1 MKELLSSKKFKTNL
15 FRWLFAYVGVLM
27 LLTMVVTYS
36 KYMTSLE
43 TKDESRPAM
52 FVANFKNEVL
62 ECQDGLGNACD
73 TLEYRPTT
81 PIEYSFSLDTTGT
94 EVKTYMRTSIY
105 VDKNFDI
112 EALNLENGM
121 SIDFTSDTIENGT
134 IETIDDK
141 KVYKFT
147 DGTKAQ
153 IGFDTTLN
161 KKKITIEET
170 ILPRNGYKRNYT
182 VTIKYPYAK
191 IDKNTDLGTIDKIIQ
206 VGYSAT
212 QVK

>member
-1 MKELLSSKKFKTNL
+1 MKDLLSSKKFKTNL

-62 ECQDGLGNACD
+62 ECQGGVENTCD
-73 TLEYRPTT
+73 TLLYRPTT
-81 PIEYSFSLDTTGT
+81 SIDYSFSLDTTGT
-94 EVKTYMRTSIY
+94 EVKTYMITSIY
-105 VDKNFDI
+105 VDDNFDI
-112 EALNLENGM
+112 ESLNIQGNM
-121 SIDFTSDTIENGT
+121 SIDFTSDTVENGN
-134 IETIDDK
+134 IESIDGEK
-141 KVYKFT
+141 IYKFA
-147 DGTKAQ
+147 DGTKAH
-153 IGFDTTLN
+153 IGFDIVTD

-170 ILPRNGYKRNYT
+170 ILPNNGSKRIYT